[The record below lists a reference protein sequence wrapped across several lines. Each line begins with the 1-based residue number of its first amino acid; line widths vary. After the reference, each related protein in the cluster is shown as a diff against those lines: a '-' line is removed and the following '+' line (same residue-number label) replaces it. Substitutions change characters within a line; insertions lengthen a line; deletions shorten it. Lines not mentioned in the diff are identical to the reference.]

1 MDLETADR
9 YLDRIGARRPAA
21 PDAAALRELHRRHV
35 EAVPF
40 ENLSIVLGEPVS
52 LDEDALVDKIVHRRR
67 GGFCYEL
74 NGAFAALLTALGYDV
89 RLLAASVFGD
99 GGTLTPAFDHLA
111 LLVELDERYLV
122 DVGFGAHAV
131 HPLRLDWPEAQE
143 DPAGSFLVLDAPGG
157 DVDVLQDGI
166 PQYRA
171 ELRARRITDFA
182 RLAWWHANSPDSHFS
197 TGPRCSR
204 ATESGRVT
212 IRGDRLIETVHGVRT
227 ETVLAE
233 DEILAAY
240 EKHFGFRAELAER
253 VSSLLPRVPTCSPPS
268 GTSRPTAG

>member
-1 MDLETADR
+1 MDLGTAMA
-9 YLDRIGARRPAA
+9 YLDRIGARPPAA
-21 PDAAALRELHRRHV
+21 PDAAALRELHRRHL

-40 ENLSIVLGEPVS
+40 ENLSIFLGEPVL
-52 LDEDALVDKIVHRRR
+52 LDEDALVDKIVRRRR
-67 GGFCYEL
+67 GGICYEL
-74 NGAFAALLTALGYDV
+74 NGAFAALLTALGFDV

-99 GGTLTPAFDHLA
+99 GGTLSPLFDHLA

-122 DVGFGAHAV
+122 DVGFGAHAL
-131 HPLRLDWPEAQE
+131 HPLRRDWPEAQD

-157 DVDVLQDGI
+157 DVDVLMDGV

-171 ELRARRITDFA
+171 ETRARRIDDFA
-182 RLAWWHANSPDSHFS
+182 RPAWWHANSPGSHFRS
-197 TGPRCSR
+197 GPRCSR

-227 ETVLAE
+227 ETTLAE

-240 EKHFGFRAELAER
+240 EKHFGFQ
-253 VSSLLPRVPTCSPPS
+253 LPRVPTCSPPS